1 MNSPGCAVAFLMVL
15 LGILLAIA
23 GGARAG
29 DVSEDIRALIRA
41 QATEFCSVVRKPP
54 HALVEALNQSM
65 QQDPT
70 TWAPVVVWFNRIAER
85 YQKAGCGET

>member
-1 MNSPGCAVAFLMVL
+1 MNRLAVL
-15 LGILLAIA
+15 LVLLTVMPGA
-23 GGARAG
+23 ARAG

-85 YQKAGCGET
+85 YAKNGCGET